1 MENKQTALDILFQEI
16 KESTAV
22 MPNALFK
29 YFEMVYDKTKE
40 IEKKQAIDLI
50 KNTAMYAAAS
60 QHDEEIGTMTHE
72 DIYNNYYNN

>member
-1 MENKQTALDILFQEI
+1 MI
-16 KESTAV
+16 
-22 MPNALFK
+22 
-29 YFEMVYDKTKE
+29 YDKTKE

>member
-60 QHDEEIGTMTHE
+60 QHDEEIGTMTHK

>member
-1 MENKQTALDILFQEI
+1 MEIKQTALDILFEEI

-22 MPNALFK
+22 MPNALFT
-29 YFEMVYDKTKE
+29 YFKMVYDKAKE